1 MRLLYLALAIAF
13 AALGIL
19 FGALNPDAVSVDF
32 YWHSVSISLGAAL
45 LLAAFVGALLG
56 GLAMLLGVVWPLQA
70 RLRRTRRD
78 QAKAPPEAAPPAA
91 TPEMLPALGVDRS

>member
-32 YWHSVSISLGAAL
+32 YARSVSISLGAAL
-45 LLAAFVGALLG
+45 LVAAFVGAVLG
-56 GLAMLLGVVWPLQA
+56 GFAVLAGVAWPLQA
-70 RLRRTRRD
+70 RLRRLRRE
-78 QAKAPPEAAPPAA
+78 QAREPAAPTAPAA
-91 TPEMLPALGVDRS
+91 TPETLALPADTP

>member
-19 FGALNPDAVSVDF
+19 FGALNPDPVSVDF
-32 YWHSVSISLGAAL
+32 YWRSLSVSLGAAL
-45 LLAAFVGALLG
+45 LVAAFAGALLG

-70 RLRRTRRD
+70 RLRRARRE
-78 QAKAPPEAAPPAA
+78 QAKAPAEPVPPAA
-91 TPEMLPALGVDRS
+91 APEMLALGADRP